1 MKAAMFPVKETKD
14 VHRNISHRQKPCG
27 KAVCEACPLRGRKV
41 MIIGGLD
48 RLEPGYRETVGRL
61 GGECEF
67 HTGKLRNGHRR
78 LKQKVAKAD
87 LVVFITS
94 INSHAA
100 LNAVKTECKRCD
112 KPFCALR
119 QTGCCS
125 LEKTLRSLPEE
136 LFINLGTN

>member
-1 MKAAMFPVKETKD
+1 
-14 VHRNISHRQKPCG
+14 
-27 KAVCEACPLRGRKV
+27 

-48 RLEPGYRETVGRL
+48 RLEPSYRETVSRL
-61 GGECEF
+61 GGKCEF
-67 HTGKLRNGHRR
+67 HTGKLRSGHRR
-78 LKQKVAKAD
+78 LRQRVAKAD

-100 LNAVKTECKRCD
+100 LNAVKTECKRCG

-136 LFINLGTN
+136 PFINLQTK

>member
-1 MKAAMFPVKETKD
+1 MESRASSTRRGKNLANKACAAP
-14 VHRNISHRQKPCG
+14 HSCG
-27 KAVCEACPLRGRKV
+27 QQVCEHCPLQGRKV

-48 RLEPGYRETVGRL
+48 RLEPNYRDTVSRL

-67 HTGKLRNGHRR
+67 HTGKLRNGNRR
-78 LKQKVAKAD
+78 LKQRVANAD

-100 LNAVKTECKRCD
+100 LNAVKKECKRCS

-119 QTGCCS
+119 QTGCGS
-125 LEKTLRSLPEE
+125 LEETLKGFRGER
-136 LFINLGTN
+136 FINLGLN